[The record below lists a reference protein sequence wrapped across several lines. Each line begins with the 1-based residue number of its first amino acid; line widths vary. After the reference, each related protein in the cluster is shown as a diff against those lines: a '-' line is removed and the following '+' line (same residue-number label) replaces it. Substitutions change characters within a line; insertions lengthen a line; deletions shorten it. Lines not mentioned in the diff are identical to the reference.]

1 MKPILY
7 DAAETAF
14 TSNGIGELSDCISC
28 TVEEERNGKYE
39 LEMRYPITGK
49 RFSDIL
55 HSRLILATPA
65 DGKNPQA
72 FRIYQ
77 ITKPINGIV
86 TVYAEHIS
94 YQLSHIP
101 VNPFLEVTS
110 VQTALMTITENVA
123 ETCPFTFETTK
134 SSTGKMSL
142 DEPRSVRA
150 LLGGTEGSIL
160 DCFGGGEYEWD
171 MYTVRLHQNRGTNN
185 GVTLRYG
192 KNITDLEQE
201 ESIANTITGVYPYW
215 KGNVDDAEVI
225 VTLPEK
231 VVHSSNYSNYPYPRT
246 ITLDCSQ
253 QFKEQPTV
261 AQLRS
266 YANSYVSKAGVGIP
280 KVTLTV
286 KFLPLWQSEEYK
298 DIANLERVNLC
309 DTVTVEFPALEVSAT
324 AKVIRTKFDV
334 LKERYEEIELG
345 DARTSFTSQVREDI
359 DNAIATTT
367 QKITGVQAVIKKDIK
382 RNSDMITGNKG
393 GYVVTM
399 LDSNGKPQELL
410 IMDTDDV
417 QTAVNVWRFNQGGL
431 GHSHDGYDGP
441 FNDIAL
447 TADGHINAS
456 MISVGTMNAARIKA
470 GLLQDVAGINY
481 WNMETGEFRLSANTA
496 IGGSTINQHIA
507 TANSYTDEQLA
518 DYRDEVDAIISD
530 LQEQIDGQIVTYY
543 YDYTPTLS
551 NIPAS
556 DWTTEALRKDHEGD
570 IFYNTTNGYAY
581 RFLKINNQWQWKYIE
596 DSAVTEALAKA
607 QEAKDLADKKR
618 RIFVTTP
625 TPPYDKGDLW
635 AQGASGD
642 IKRCMTA
649 RASGSYVASDWTKA
663 SKYTDDTAV
672 NNLDSTLNQEE
683 IFNRLT
689 NNQQNQGIYLSG
701 TNLYINA
708 SMINTG
714 TMSANR
720 MRGGYLRLGGGNYQ
734 DSVLQMYDANNQQIG
749 SWTKDGLTV
758 NKGTITGTIIT
769 VGGASNE
776 SGRLRIVDADNELL
790 GYWDNTGIHVQ
801 KGNITGSI
809 ITCGG
814 SNNVSGR
821 LRIVDANNDL
831 LGYWDNTGINVM
843 KGSIKGS
850 TITGNTISGG
860 TISGTTITVGSSGD
874 NRGRLRIVDENDDL
888 IGYWDDTGINVKKG
902 TITGTTI
909 TASTFE
915 VKGNAKISLCNASG
929 TEVGAINKTGFYY
942 GVKPDSGFD
951 NITTFVG
958 TKINASSGLVLTG
971 NRKVEIYEDELESAS
986 VKTISDAKGIS
997 FSINTS
1003 FAYGDK
1009 QYQKRGQIELVV
1021 DDTSD
1026 FITHL
1031 RIQASNQLL
1040 LDSSDVCFKGTN
1052 ISVMSGTTEY
1062 HGYSGTI
1069 STGSKSLRFMKG
1081 LLVSAT

>member
-14 TSNGIGELSDCISC
+14 TSNGLGELSDCISC

-55 HSRLILATPA
+55 HSRIILATPA

-110 VQTALMTITENVA
+110 VQTALMTIAENVA

-201 ESIANTITGVYPYW
+201 ESIGNTITGIYPYW
-215 KGNVDDAEVI
+215 KGTVDNEEVI

-231 VVHSSNYSNYPYPRT
+231 VLHSSNYTNYPYPRT
-246 ITLDCSQ
+246 ITLDCSS

-261 AQLRS
+261 AQLRT
-266 YANSYVSKAGVGIP
+266 YANSYISKAGVGIP
-280 KVTLTV
+280 QVTLTV

-309 DTVTVEFPALEVSAT
+309 DKVTVEFPALEVSAS
-324 AKVIRTKFDV
+324 AKVVRTKFDV
-334 LKERYEEIELG
+334 LKERYDEIELG
-345 DARTSFTSQVREDI
+345 DTRTSFTSQVRGDI
-359 DNAIATTT
+359 ENAIAKSA
-367 QKITGVQAVIKKDIK
+367 QKITGVQAVIEADIQ
-382 RNSDMITGNKG
+382 RNSDLITGNRG
-393 GYVVTM
+393 GYIVTM
-399 LDSNGKPQELL
+399 LDANGKPTELL
-410 IMDTDDV
+410 VMDTDDV

-441 FNDIAL
+441 FDDIAL

-456 MISVGTMNAARIKA
+456 MISVGTLNAARIKA
-470 GLLQDVAGINY
+470 GLLSDVAGSNY

-518 DYRDEVDAIISD
+518 DYRDEVDAIVSD
-530 LQEQIDGQIVTYY
+530 LQSQIDGQIDTYY
-543 YDYTPTLS
+543 YDYAPTLN

-556 DWTTEALRKDHEGD
+556 DWTTEALKQDHEGD
-570 IFYNTTNGYAY
+570 IFYNTSNGYAY
-581 RFLKINNQWQWKYIE
+581 RFLKIDGAWQWKYIE

-607 QEAKDLADKKR
+607 QAAQDTADGKR
-618 RIFVTTP
+618 RVFVTTP

-635 AQGASGD
+635 AQGTNGD

-649 RASGSYVASDWTKA
+649 RASGSYVASDWQLA

-672 NNLDSTLNQEE
+672 NNLNSTLNQEE

-689 NNQQNQGIYLSG
+689 NNKQNQGIYLSG

-708 SMINTG
+708 SMINAG
-714 TMSANR
+714 TMSASYIK
-720 MRGGYLRLGGGNYQ
+720 GGHLRLGGGDYQ
-734 DSVLQMYDANNQQIG
+734 DGIIQMYDENGEWIG
-749 SWTKDGLTV
+749 SWTKNGLSV
-758 NKGTITGTIIT
+758 AKGAI
-769 VGGASNE
+769 
-776 SGRLRIVDADNELL
+776 SGS
-790 GYWDNTGIHVQ
+790 T
-801 KGNITGSI
+801 

-814 SNNVSGR
+814 SGGNDGKIRIYDADGAMIGSWTASG
-821 LRIVDANNDL
+821 LSVL
-831 LGYWDNTGINVM
+831 
-843 KGSIKGS
+843 KGS
-850 TITGNTISGG
+850 
-860 TISGTTITVGSSGD
+860 ISGTTI
-874 NRGRLRIVDENDDL
+874 
-888 IGYWDDTGINVKKG
+888 K
-902 TITGTTI
+902 
-909 TASTFE
+909 ASTFE
-915 VKGNAKISLCNASG
+915 VKGGAKISLCNARG
-929 TEVGAINKTGFYY
+929 TEVGVISKDGFYY
-942 GVKPDSGFD
+942 GVKPNTGFD
-951 NITTFVG
+951 HITTFEG
-958 TKINASSGLVLTG
+958 TKIDASAGIILTG
-971 NRKVEIYEDELESAS
+971 NRKVEIYEDELETNSMKILA
-986 VKTISDAKGIS
+986 DAKGMD
-997 FSINTS
+997 FWVNTS

-1009 QYQKRGQIELVV
+1009 DYDRRGMIKLIL
-1021 DDTSD
+1021 DDESD
-1026 FITHL
+1026 HTTHL
-1031 RIQASNQLL
+1031 RVQASGQLL
-1040 LDSSDVCFKGTN
+1040 LESTDVCFKATN
-1052 ISVMSGTTEY
+1052 VSVMSGSTEY

-1069 STGSKSLRFMKG
+1069 STGSKSLKFLKG